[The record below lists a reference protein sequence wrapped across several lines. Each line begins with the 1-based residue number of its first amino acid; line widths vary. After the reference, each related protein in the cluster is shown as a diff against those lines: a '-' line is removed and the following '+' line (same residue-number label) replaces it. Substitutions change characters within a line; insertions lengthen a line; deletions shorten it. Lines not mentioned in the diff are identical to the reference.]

1 MASFN
6 YVVVIVPSVYL
17 FYKPI
22 QEQVFEN
29 SWNRQFVAEGSKYRG
44 AEVIRNIKL

>member
-1 MASFN
+1 MVQYANSRSEGQFIAQMASFN

-29 SWNRQFVAEGSKYRG
+29 S
-44 AEVIRNIKL
+44 